1 MIDFLQDHLMSFGII
16 DAIDILVVAFLI
28 YRVLVI
34 LKGTRAL
41 RVLGGLLVLV
51 ALYALARL
59 LSLSTVYWVL
69 ENISLYLVL
78 AVVVLFQEDIR
89 RGLARVGNPLF
100 GGRRSQEEVSSYQ
113 EIAKACFRLAGQGHG
128 ALIAVERE
136 ASLLDLEE
144 QATPLDARL
153 TEELLVAVFQPTSP
167 IHDGAVLVRKDRVV
181 VAGSFLPLSRRND
194 LPARMGTRHRAAL
207 GQVEDTD
214 CMVFV
219 VSEERRA
226 VSIAFRGELVPVD
239 SPDQLRLKVQEL
251 LALEASNSEE
261 PAPGRTGGL
270 APTRPAN
277 SGSFPPAGG
286 PDRTR

>member
-1 MIDFLQDHLMSFGII
+1 MNELLSDYIPPFQFN

-59 LSLSTVYWVL
+59 LALSTVYWVL

-136 ASLLDLEE
+136 ASLVDLEE
-144 QATPLDARL
+144 QATTLDARL

-167 IHDGAVLVRKDRVV
+167 IHDGAVLVRKDRMV
-181 VAGSFLPLSRRND
+181 VAGSFLPLSRRSD

-226 VSIAFRGELVPVD
+226 VSIAFRGELFPVD

-251 LALEASNSEE
+251 LALEASNADEGG
-261 PAPGRTGGL
+261 PGRTGGF
-270 APTRPAN
+270 APVRNAS
-277 SGSFPPAGG
+277 SGSFPPTSGAE
-286 PDRTR
+286 PK